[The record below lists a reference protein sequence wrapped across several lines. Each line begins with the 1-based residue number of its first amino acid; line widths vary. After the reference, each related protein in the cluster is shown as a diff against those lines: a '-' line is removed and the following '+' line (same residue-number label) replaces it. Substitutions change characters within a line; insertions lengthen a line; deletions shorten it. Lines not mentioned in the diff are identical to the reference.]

1 MNMIN
6 VLQRLSELDA
16 GNPRVDK
23 SMTQVQALAM
33 TGDGIHQLDVHME
46 EPDMASLRAL
56 SGLKESKEIVECG
69 MPGLGAPMPTMPT
82 TINMS
87 APTGSELVGLIR
99 GIMDLAGKD
108 EASAHM
114 GLPPSNIDSLV
125 GHEPLVA
132 EPEHNVAHSVPAVS
146 GPTFGD
152 TGGIDAGSSGEDELA
167 DMIRKI
173 KTGQPVKVT
182 TDMPVKVTSDEP
194 IKASTTDKLNVKDK
208 EEDEGYDNTPAD
220 PQPKKPYNPND
231 FADVVN
237 KVRDFDYTPPNSGSN
252 PMQDKEEDKE
262 DKKEEAILQSFESQL
277 FAEYKKFVSEGKKGH
292 AKSCK
297 CKECVSME
305 GAKPDFLDLDNDG
318 DKKEP
323 MKKAAK
329 EKKVSERDEGKHN
342 NGKTTGFKAV
352 AKKAAKEYGSKKA
365 GERVAGAVRAK
376 MAKAGKL

>member
-1 MNMIN
+1 MIN
-6 VLQRLSELDA
+6 VLQRLSELDE
-16 GNPRVDK
+16 GNPRVEK

-33 TGDGIHQLDVHME
+33 TGDGIRHADVYME

-69 MPGLGAPMPTMPT
+69 MPGMGAPMPTMPT

-99 GIMDLAGKD
+99 GIMDLAGGD
-108 EASAHM
+108 VPNAHM
-114 GLPPSNIDSLV
+114 DAPPANVDSMI

-132 EPEHNVAHSVPAVS
+132 EPEHAMAHSVPAAGVS

-152 TGGIDAGSSGEDELA
+152 ESGEDELA

-173 KTGQPVKVT
+173 KTGEPVKIS
-182 TDMPVKVTSDEP
+182 TDMPVKVSSDNP
-194 IKASTTDKLNVKDK
+194 IKASTSDKLNVKHDK
-208 EEDEGYDNTPAD
+208 PEDEGYDNTPAS

-252 PMQDKEEDKE
+252 PMKDKEEDKE

-305 GAKPDFLDLDNDG
+305 GAKPDFLDLDND
-318 DKKEP
+318 DNKKEP

-329 EKKVSERDEGKHN
+329 DKKVSERDEGKHN